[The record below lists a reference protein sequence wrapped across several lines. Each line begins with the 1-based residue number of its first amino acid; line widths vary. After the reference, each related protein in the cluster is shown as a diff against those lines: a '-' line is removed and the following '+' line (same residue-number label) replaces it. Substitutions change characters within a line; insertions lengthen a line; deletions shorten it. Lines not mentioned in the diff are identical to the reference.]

1 MSQTG
6 LTVATFAA
14 GQCSQPSFVL
24 GRAEGFTWPIAQNA
38 SILSQYF
45 GIVFTST
52 RREEAMSTNEMDARE
67 FFSRIRTGK
76 VEDDERLMIYTQG
89 LMNGYHLQPPAPE
102 PPAEKPTNPPTES
115 VAC

>member
-1 MSQTG
+1 MGQATSS
-6 LTVATFAA
+6 VATFAA
-14 GQCSQPSFVL
+14 GQYLPPSFVL
-24 GRAEGFTWPIAQNA
+24 GLVERYTWPIAQSV
-38 SILSQYF
+38 SILSRYF
-45 GIVFTST
+45 GIVCIST

>member
-1 MSQTG
+1 
-6 LTVATFAA
+6 
-14 GQCSQPSFVL
+14 
-24 GRAEGFTWPIAQNA
+24 
-38 SILSQYF
+38 
-45 GIVFTST
+45 
-52 RREEAMSTNEMDARE
+52 MSTNEMDARE

-102 PPAEKPTNPPTES
+102 PTNPPTTNNEG